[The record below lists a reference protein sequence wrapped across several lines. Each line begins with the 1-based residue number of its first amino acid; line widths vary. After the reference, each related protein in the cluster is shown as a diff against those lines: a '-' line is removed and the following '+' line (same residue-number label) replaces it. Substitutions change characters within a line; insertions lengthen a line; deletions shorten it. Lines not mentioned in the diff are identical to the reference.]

1 MPYKNISS
9 SNQVCAVPGVLNK
22 VIVNSHSTGTFKL
35 CDGTYTQKDIG
46 GTYTPATGSSVIEYE
61 VPFDNGLYVALGGT
75 INVTVCY
82 NNHSLK

>member
-1 MPYKNISS
+1 MPYKNITS

-22 VIVNSHSTGTFKL
+22 VIVNSHS
-35 CDGTYTQKDIG
+35 
-46 GTYTPATGSSVIEYE
+46 TGSSVIEYE

-75 INVTVCY
+75 IDVTVCY